1 MLAAN
6 HDILAEQDAEYN
18 ISFQYFDSSDSALDI
33 LSTYDNIRFVVR
45 KSSLPQEKNLF
56 EITYDGSVTE
66 GYLPFPITEEYGTL
80 SVVQNEL
87 TVTISTDTMTSV
99 YPGSYFYYVFLE
111 TNVGQVDCLVKGKF
125 VVEAP

>member
-6 HDILAEQDAEYN
+6 HDILAEQDAEYS
-18 ISFQYFDSSDSALDI
+18 ISFQYFDSSDFALDI
-33 LSTYDNIRFVVR
+33 LSAYNNIRFVVR

-56 EITYDGSVTE
+56 EITYDGSVIE
-66 GYLPFPITEEYGTL
+66 GYLQFPLTEEYGTL
-80 SVVQNEL
+80 SVIQNQF

-111 TNVGQVDCLVKGKF
+111 TNLGQVDCLVKGKF